1 MKLDLETILDIIYS
15 VQMECINE
23 LDYDYISMC
32 KDDLTEQ
39 DLDMLEEM
47 IDSFCSKLE
56 DTIKDEFKIKG
67 ADKNEK

>member
-23 LDYDYISMC
+23 LDYDYISMY

-56 DTIKDEFKIKG
+56 DTIKDKFKIKG
-67 ADKNEK
+67 ANKNEK